1 MTSMPTRAAGRT
13 IAGERSG
20 SPSPTLAAPVRLH
33 HRVLLAGAPDRP
45 PLVLLHGFS
54 GDGRSWSGLVRAWR
68 ELARTEGGASA
79 AEAGARR
86 GGRALIALDLPGH
99 GRSPQ
104 PPRPEERG
112 MAGTVRAVEA
122 TLDALGLPRVHLLG
136 YSMGGR
142 VALSLAL
149 GAPQRLVSLGLIG
162 ASPGIA
168 DAAERAA
175 RATADE
181 AWAGRIAAEGLPAFV
196 DAWLAQGLFASQA
209 LLPAALRRA
218 ERARRLQQSA
228 EGLAESL
235 RAMGT
240 GRMPPLWEALPG
252 LAVPCL
258 YLAGSLDAKFLDLGR
273 RMAQVATRL
282 EVRTVE
288 GAGHAAQL
296 EAPEAVARLLWAFVE
311 AAEAKRP

>member
-68 ELARTEGGASA
+68 MLARAAAGGSP
-79 AEAGARR
+79 AG
-86 GGRALIALDLPGH
+86 GGHRHGPALIALDLPGH

-112 MAGTVRAVEA
+112 MVGTVRAVEA
-122 TLDALGLPRVHLLG
+122 TLDALGLARVHLLG

-149 GAPQRLVSLGLIG
+149 RAPGRLVSLSLIG

-175 RATADE
+175 RAAADE

-196 DAWLAQGLFASQA
+196 DAWLAQPLFASQA
-209 LLPAALRRA
+209 RLPAALRRA
-218 ERARRLQQSA
+218 ERSRRLTQSPT
-228 EGLAESL
+228 GLAESL

-258 YLAGSLDAKFLDLGR
+258 YLAGALDAKFLALGR
-273 RMAQVATRL
+273 RMAQLTPRL
-282 EVRTVE
+282 SVHAIPD
-288 GAGHAAQL
+288 AGHAAQL
-296 EAPEAVARLLWAFVE
+296 EAPEAVARLLWTFVE
-311 AAEAKRP
+311 GAEAKRP